1 MQTHPVLAGAHEIA
15 TVLDSL
21 AEVNPTYMTTT
32 EKKQALLELA
42 ALESRVAELRLR
54 IMATADDVA
63 LETGARDAGTWL
75 AARTGQRPEVG
86 RAQAELAEALDKRWT
101 HLAVG
106 MRTSGVNPAQAQAI
120 ARVLARLVDEV
131 APKVALDPRQI
142 VAAEQHL
149 VAKAA
154 EFGPAQL
161 RVLGERILTVVAPE
175 LAEAAEAA
183 LLAEQEA
190 EASTKA
196 SLDFR
201 RLGDGTTRLT
211 ARLADLDASRLRT
224 FIESFT
230 SPRHPSQQA
239 GTREEDRIPA
249 SRKRAFAFAALLEH
263 LDPAGLPMHGGDA
276 TTLMVTLDYDQLR
289 RDLALGE
296 LTDGTTISP
305 AEARRLACTAK
316 ILPAVLDGRSEVLDL
331 GRAQRL
337 FSPAQRK
344 AIRLRDRRCRAHGC
358 DIRPEWC
365 EVHHLKPWHRGGATD
380 IANGILLCS
389 WHHHRADDPAY
400 ITEHL
405 PDGDLTFTKKR

>member
-1 MQTHPVLAGAHEIA
+1 METHPVLTCAA
-15 TVLDSL
+15 TIEAALDEV
-21 AEVNPTYMTTT
+21 AEVNPTFMSTT
-32 EKKQALLELA
+32 EKKRAMVALA

-54 IMATADDVA
+54 VLATADDVA

-86 RAQAELAEALDKRWT
+86 RAQVQLAEALDKRWV
-101 HLAVG
+101 HLAAG
-106 MRTSGVNPAQAQAI
+106 MRDGAVNPVQATVI

-131 APKVALDPRQI
+131 APKVALDPKQL

-183 LLAEQEA
+183 LLAEQER
-190 EASTKA
+190 EAGTKA

-230 SPRHPSQQA
+230 SPRHPSQRA

-263 LDPAGLPMHGGDA
+263 LDPTGLPMHGGDA
-276 TTLMVTLDYDQLR
+276 TTLVVTIDYDRLR

-296 LTDGTTISP
+296 LSDGTRISP
-305 AEARRLACTAK
+305 AQARRLACTAK
-316 ILPAVLDGRSEVLDL
+316 ILPAVLDGKSEPLDL

-337 FSPAQRK
+337 FTPAQRK

-358 DIRPEWC
+358 DIRPERC
-365 EVHHLKPWHRGGATD
+365 EVHHLKAWHRGGATD
-380 IANGILLCS
+380 LDNGILLCS

-400 ITEHL
+400 ETEHL
-405 PDGDLTFTKKR
+405 PDGDLRFTRRR